1 MEGEPLSRARCAP
14 FGNIAALGLSPRIP
28 VLHSSR
34 GPDLTVRQAPLRA
47 QQIFALN
54 VGHKNLFHRPNDLC
68 VKDKNVM
75 IKLAAERA
83 ALHVLQIKD
92 GTPSA
97 VRLI

>member
-1 MEGEPLSRARCAP
+1 MANGETQGVL
-14 FGNIAALGLSPRIP
+14 IP
-28 VLHSSR
+28 AIM
-34 GPDLTVRQAPLRA
+34 T
-47 QQIFALN
+47 
-54 VGHKNLFHRPNDLC
+54 C

-97 VRLI
+97 VCLI